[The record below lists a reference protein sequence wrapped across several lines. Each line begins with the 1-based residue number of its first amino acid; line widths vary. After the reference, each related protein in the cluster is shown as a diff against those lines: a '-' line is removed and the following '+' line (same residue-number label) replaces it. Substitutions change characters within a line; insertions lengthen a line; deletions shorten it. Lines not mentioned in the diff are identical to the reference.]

1 MAEGDLRCRLQEH
14 GPAWV
19 RAVQGLRTDDDGEQE
34 PDAQEAHAAAL
45 KRCRREKNAMGSR
58 PPPQWTI
65 DEWKGSDGDEQLI
78 TTQ

>member
-45 KRCRREKNAMGSR
+45 KRLPPREERYGESAS
-58 PPPQWTI
+58 
-65 DEWKGSDGDEQLI
+65 
-78 TTQ
+78 TTMDY